1 MSLRLKLALALT
13 FAAILPLG
21 VVAGLLLLS
30 AERRAA
36 EDAAA
41 RLHRA
46 RQQAAL
52 LIEGQQAALRDRV
65 GRAAAD
71 LAATRG
77 AATALQ
83 QGPASAARDLARRLA
98 ERNALDL
105 LEIRGAADGAL
116 LASSAAGP
124 APALALETAGLA
136 DSALVLAPLPV
147 APLPPPAETP
157 PPEPPPT
164 GEEEAP
170 DRADLPD
177 PAGGPLDETPE
188 PPARPAPVD
197 ARALVSCRAVTIG
210 NAGYLVLGAVAL
222 GRSLL
227 RDAARFTGGPA
238 ALVGP
243 DGAIVESTGEPTGP
257 VITADVP
264 VAPGGWSLRVAAPAA
279 DADRVRGD
287 LRAAFGGVAPVALGS
302 ALLVGV
308 LLAAGIA
315 RPIRALAA
323 RAEAMAARHDAPLT
337 PGAEHDEVRGLTRS
351 FDRML
356 EGLAESERQRL
367 AAERVAAWQEV
378 ARRVAHEVRNAL
390 SPIGL
395 AVENL
400 KRTHARA
407 PAEFDRALE
416 VETATILEEVES
428 LRALVEEFSRF
439 ARLPAP
445 QCAPCDLRGI
455 VDQALALLAPRL
467 EAART
472 TATVADGGAPHRVVA
487 DAGQIGRAIK
497 NVLANALDALDG
509 AVVRRIE
516 VTLRSVPGGFEEVVV
531 RDSGPGFPA
540 EALRRV
546 FEPYFTTR
554 AGSGGT
560 GLGMAIVHRLV
571 TEHGGTVSARN
582 LAGAVSGAEVTL
594 RLPVDGPEARG
605 AAVDRRSVPAAGS

>member
-1 MSLRLKLALALT
+1 VSLRLRLALALT

-36 EDAAA
+36 EDAVA

-46 RQQAAL
+46 RQQAVL
-52 LIEGQQAALRDRV
+52 LIEGEQADLRERV
-65 GRAAAD
+65 TRAAAD
-71 LAATRG
+71 LQATRG
-77 AATALQ
+77 AATPLQ

-105 LEIRGAADGAL
+105 LEIRSGSDAAL

-124 APALALETAGLA
+124 APALAIDLAGVADGSLTLA
-136 DSALVLAPLPV
+136 TLPV
-147 APLPPPAETP
+147 APLPPPADAP
-157 PPEPPPT
+157 PAEAEPAGSEPPAA
-164 GEEEAP
+164 GAALVDP
-170 DRADLPD
+170 D
-177 PAGGPLDETPE
+177 GGPLDEPAE
-188 PPARPAPVD
+188 PPERPVPSD
-197 ARALVSCRAVTIG
+197 ARALVSRRTVTIG
-210 NAGYLVLGAVAL
+210 GAEYVVLGAVVL

-227 RDAARFTGGPA
+227 RDAARFTEGPV
-238 ALVGP
+238 ALVAP
-243 DGAIVESTGEPTGP
+243 DGAIVESTGEPAAP

-264 VAPGGWSLRVAAPAA
+264 IAPGGWALRIAAPAA
-279 DADRVRGD
+279 DADRVRSD
-287 LRAAFGGVAPVALGS
+287 LRAAFGGVAPIALLS

-308 LLAAGIA
+308 ILAAGIA

-323 RAEAMAARHDAPLT
+323 RAETMTARHAVPLT
-337 PGAEHDEVRGLTRS
+337 AASERDEVRGLTRS

-400 KRTHARA
+400 RRTHARA
-407 PAEFDRALE
+407 PAAFDRALE

-428 LRALVEEFSRF
+428 LRGLVEEFSRF

-445 QCAPCDLRGI
+445 QCSPCDLRQV
-455 VDQALALLAPRL
+455 VDQALALLGPAL
-467 EAART
+467 EAAR
-472 TATVADGGAPHRVVA
+472 ATVSVTDGGVPHRVNA

-497 NVLANALDALDG
+497 NVLANAIDALDG
-509 AVVRRIE
+509 AAVRRIE
-516 VTLRSVPGGFEEVVV
+516 VIVRTTGVFEEIVV
-531 RDSGPGFPA
+531 RDSGPGFPP

-546 FEPYFTTR
+546 FEPYYTTR
-554 AGSGGT
+554 AERGGT

-571 TEHGGTVSARN
+571 TEHGGTASARN
-582 LAGAVSGAEVTL
+582 VAGAVTGAEVTL
-594 RLPVDGPEARG
+594 RLPVAGPS
-605 AAVDRRSVPAAGS
+605 AAPPAER